1 MRCATQIVLQ
11 RRLSKGR
18 STYLTSNST
27 GLGTM
32 LQLRR
37 ASESQ
42 AGLSKR
48 DAESTLDRACAQ
60 LQDLKRKV

>member
-1 MRCATQIVLQ
+1 
-11 RRLSKGR
+11 
-18 STYLTSNST
+18 
-27 GLGTM
+27 M

-42 AGLSKR
+42 AGPSRR

-60 LQDLKRKV
+60 LQDLKRKVQTKLCLLLL